1 MYPGLLPLSE
11 IEDAGVRLGVA
22 VLARLRRRDGDD
34 LAGAVLDDD
43 VAALA
48 DLAGLHRDD
57 LRRAGVGILER
68 LVGVTHGCSLDFLL
82 IDTPTGN
89 LLERPVLGRWLEKFV
104 LSFYRDRQL
113 SESLRRAPPCEIS
126 YAAIV

>member
-1 MYPGLLPLSE
+1 MYPGRSHAKR

-22 VLARLRRRDGDD
+22 VLARLGRRDGDD

-68 LVGVTHGCSLDFLL
+68 LLGVSHGCFFL

-89 LLERPVLGRWLEKFV
+89 LERPVLGRWLENCAFCRFIATGN
-104 LSFYRDRQL
+104 SR
-113 SESLRRAPPCEIS
+113 SHCE
-126 YAAIV
+126 

>member
-1 MYPGLLPLSE
+1 
-11 IEDAGVRLGVA
+11 VA
-22 VLARLRRRDGDD
+22 VLARLRRGDGDD

-57 LRRAGVGILER
+57 LRRAGVGGFKR
-68 LVGVTHGCSLDFLL
+68 LVGGVTHGCFFL

-89 LLERPVLGRWLEKFV
+89 SSSNDLCCG
-104 LSFYRDRQL
+104 DG
-113 SESLRRAPPCEIS
+113 
-126 YAAIV
+126 

>member
-1 MYPGLLPLSE
+1 MYPGRSHAKR

-43 VAALA
+43 VATLA

-68 LVGVTHGCSLDFLL
+68 LFGVSHGCSLDFLL

-89 LLERPVLGRWLEKFV
+89 LLERPVLGRWLENCACCRFIATGNSRSHCDEQR
-104 LSFYRDRQL
+104 LASFRMPQ
-113 SESLRRAPPCEIS
+113 
-126 YAAIV
+126 

>member
-1 MYPGLLPLSE
+1 MYPGLSHAKR

-57 LRRAGVGILER
+57 LRRAGVGVLER
-68 LVGVTHGCSLDFLL
+68 LLGVSHVARLFV

-89 LLERPVLGRWLEKFV
+89 LLERPVLGRRLENY
-104 LSFYRDRQL
+104 FYQKN
-113 SESLRRAPPCEIS
+113 PIS
-126 YAAIV
+126 QPIPSCS